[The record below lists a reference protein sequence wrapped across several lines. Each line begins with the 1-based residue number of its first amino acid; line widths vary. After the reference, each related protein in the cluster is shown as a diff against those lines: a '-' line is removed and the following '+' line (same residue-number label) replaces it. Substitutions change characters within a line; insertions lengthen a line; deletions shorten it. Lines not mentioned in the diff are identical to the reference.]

1 MKQGDK
7 TVAYISIAMK
17 RSLDQDLMRE
27 VFDLGGSII
36 DAGII
41 YCENNQTRKDIERML
56 DKRKVEY
63 KGVDYTDRGIIK
75 DAEDPGIAAMLMSLS
90 IEKVYPY

>member
-1 MKQGDK
+1 
-7 TVAYISIAMK
+7 VAYISLVMK
-17 RSLDQDLMRE
+17 KALDQDLMRE

-41 YCENNQTRKDIERML
+41 YCENNQTREDIEHML
-56 DKRKVEY
+56 DKRKIKYQE
-63 KGVDYTDRGIIK
+63 VDYADRGIIK
-75 DAEDPGIAAMLMSLS
+75 DAEDPGLAAMLMSMS